1 MLNSSPRTALELK
14 SNDKRPFFYI
24 YCVVFPFILSQ
35 HLKSCDHLLLLKT
48 CLFTFSVLP
57 WINKIQLQFE
67 TNAKVLF
74 VWSPTWLWKAGKIMF
89 YNQNLNI
96 FALVLK
102 WWLSLLTIIFMLI
115 KGFSVCWALC
125 NKDGKTY
132 KKPGNPQASK
142 TLISKYKCTVNKNM
156 VR

>member
-1 MLNSSPRTALELK
+1 MKLEKAVYLWKQSLIFLLNFWTDLHLWRSWSQEILQKVLNSSPRTALELK

-24 YCVVFPFILSQ
+24 YHVVFPFIPSQ

-57 WINKIQLQFE
+57 WINKNQLQFE

-89 YNQNLNI
+89 YNQNLNV

-102 WWLSLLTIIFMLI
+102 WWLSFLTIIFMLI
-115 KGFSVCWALC
+115 
-125 NKDGKTY
+125 
-132 KKPGNPQASK
+132 
-142 TLISKYKCTVNKNM
+142 
-156 VR
+156 